1 MFDFLN
7 FLQNG
12 YVLAMIGA
20 ALAIALP
27 CIGSAKGV
35 GTVAEAASGLL
46 AEDPSK
52 FGKVFLLVA
61 LPSSQAI
68 YGFVTA
74 LLIFYN
80 ISPDMITMENGV
92 YEGAYYLMAALPI
105 ALAGYFSAVR
115 QGRVAAAGVNLVAKR
130 ADQSGKAI
138 LNAAMVE
145 TFAIFALLISLLM
158 VVMK

>member
-1 MFDFLN
+1 MFDFL
-7 FLQNG
+7 FLQSG
-12 YVLAMIGA
+12 YALAMLGA

-35 GTVAEAASGLL
+35 GIVAEAASGLL

-74 LLIFYN
+74 LLIFFN
-80 ISPDMITMENGV
+80 VAPTLTLS
-92 YEGAYYLMAALPI
+92 EGAYYLMSALPI
-105 ALAGYFSAVR
+105 ALAGFYSAIR
-115 QGRVAAAGVNLVAKR
+115 QGRVAASGVNLVAKR
-130 ADQSGKAI
+130 TDQSGKAI

>member
-1 MFDFLN
+1 MFDFL
-7 FLQNG
+7 FLQSG
-12 YVLAMIGA
+12 YALAMLGA

-27 CIGSAKGV
+27 CIGTSKGV
-35 GTVAEAASGLL
+35 GIVAEAASGLL
-46 AEDPSK
+46 SEDPSK

-68 YGFVTA
+68 YGVVTA
-74 LLIFYN
+74 LLSFFN
-80 ISPDMITMENGV
+80 VKPDRAI
-92 YEGAYYLMAALPI
+92 YDGAYYLMAALPI
-105 ALAGYFSAVR
+105 ALAGFYSAIR
-115 QGRVAAAGVNLVAKR
+115 QGRVAASGVNLVAKR